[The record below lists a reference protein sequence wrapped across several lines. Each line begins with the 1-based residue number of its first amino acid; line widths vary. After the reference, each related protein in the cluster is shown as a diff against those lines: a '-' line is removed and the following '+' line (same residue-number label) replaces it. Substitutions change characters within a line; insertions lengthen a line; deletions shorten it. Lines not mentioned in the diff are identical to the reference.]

1 VSRILWLAL
10 GFLLLAPGSETG
22 WSAAEGT
29 KVQQLAQTRK
39 ASKAKAKKATKKTKK
54 GRKSKQ
60 AAEKGGMGD
69 LFADNNEPIVITSDR
84 MELDRKNSTIIYRGN
99 VLTVRG
105 ELRLKSDTLSGVI
118 DFAGAGLKTI
128 VAAGNVRVIQEGRT
142 ATGDKAIFD
151 SEKET
156 ITLVGNPVIQQG
168 NSKISGDRVI
178 VYLKEDRGVVEGGN
192 QRVKAVIFPGELN
205 K

>member
-1 VSRILWLAL
+1 MSRIVWLTLAV
-10 GFLLLAPGSETG
+10 LLLSPTG
-22 WSAAEGT
+22 VTLWSAEGGS
-29 KVQQLAQTRK
+29 KLKGSAQIPK
-39 ASKAKAKKATKKTKK
+39 ESKAQKAKKDLKRKK
-54 GRKSKQ
+54 G
-60 AAEKGGMGD
+60 EKKAGMGE
-69 LFADNNEPIVITSDR
+69 LFADDNEPIVITSDR
-84 MELDRKNSTIIYRGN
+84 MELDRKKSTITYRGN

-105 ELRLKSDTLSGVI
+105 DLRMKSDTLSGVI

-156 ITLVGNPVIQQG
+156 ITLIGNPIIQQG

-205 K
+205 NN

>member
-1 VSRILWLAL
+1 MSRYLWLLAVLAVALQGSPVLSAEGVSRIERAT
-10 GFLLLAPGSETG
+10 P
-22 WSAAEGT
+22 
-29 KVQQLAQTRK
+29 
-39 ASKAKAKKATKKTKK
+39 ATKAYGSGKTERK
-54 GRKSKQ
+54 GKRAKGEK
-60 AAEKGGMGD
+60 KGGMGE
-69 LFADNNEPIVITSDR
+69 LFADDNEPIVITSDR
-84 MELDRKNSTIIYRGN
+84 MELDRKKSTITYRGN

-105 ELRLKSDTLSGVI
+105 DLRMTSDTLSGVI
-118 DFAGAGLKTI
+118 DFSGAGLKTI
-128 VAAGNVRVIQEGRT
+128 TAAGNVRVIQEGRT

-178 VYLKEDRGVVEGGN
+178 VYLKEDRGVVEGGS

-205 K
+205 NN

>member
-1 VSRILWLAL
+1 MSRILWLVL
-10 GFLLLAPGSETG
+10 GFLLLAPDGATV
-22 WSAAEGT
+22 WSAEGGA
-29 KVQQLAQTRK
+29 KVKQSAPKRK
-39 ASKAKAKKATKKTKK
+39 ASKAKKTKQDDK
-54 GRKSKQ
+54 GKKS
-60 AAEKGGMGD
+60 EGKGGMGD
-69 LFADNNEPIVITSDR
+69 LFADDNEPIVITSDR
-84 MELDRKNSTIIYRGN
+84 MELDRKKSTITYRGN

-105 ELRLKSDTLSGVI
+105 ELRMKSDTLSGVI

-128 VAAGNVRVIQEGRT
+128 IAAGNVRVIQEGRV

-151 SEKET
+151 SVKET

-178 VYLKEDRGVVEGGN
+178 VYLKEDRGVVEGGD